1 MKQLMRILGLF
12 KALLVI
18 AVALAAAPSF
28 AGDLVKEIKERGVF
42 RVGMAESPP
51 WQSPNP
57 TTGKYEGFNV
67 DLAEQVAKVLGV
79 QLEIVP
85 NTWATII
92 PGLEAGQ
99 YDAVFANL
107 FATPERAIVV
117 DFTEPYFTY
126 GFHVIVNAKSGIT
139 TMDNLNSPEVTF
151 VGESGTVEESYP
163 KELYPQANVRGV
175 VTNDIAAW
183 IGEVA
188 SGQADAAFIDP
199 GTLRLLQLRSPALAS
214 RLTVLNGEDTLVK
227 PVGLAYAIRPGE
239 QHFLNFLNTFIRDV
253 VRNGENVKLRDKWF
267 EELAKRS

>member
-1 MKQLMRILGLF
+1 MKTLICRFGLA
-12 KALLVI
+12 KLLLALV
-18 AVALAAAPSF
+18 VALAAAPSF
-28 AGDLVKEIKERGVF
+28 AADLLQEIKDRGVF

-57 TTGKYEGFNV
+57 TSGQYEGFNV
-67 DLAEQVAKVLGV
+67 DLAQQVAKVLGV
-79 QLEIVP
+79 RLEIVP
-85 NTWATII
+85 ASWATII
-92 PGLEAGQ
+92 PGLQASQ

-107 FATPERAIVV
+107 FATPERAVVV

-126 GFHVIVNAKSGIT
+126 GFHIVANAKSGPT
-139 TMDNLNSPEVTF
+139 SLDALNSSKVTF

-199 GTLRLLQLRSPALAS
+199 GTLKLLQLRSPALAK
-214 RLTVLNGEDTLVK
+214 RINVLNGEDALGK
-227 PVGLAYAIRPGE
+227 PVGLAYAIRPGD

-253 VRNGENVKLRDKWF
+253 VRTGENVKLRDKWF
-267 EELAKRS
+267 EELAKRK

>member
-1 MKQLMRILGLF
+1 MKSLIRKISLINVLLMF
-12 KALLVI
+12 AMM
-18 AVALAAAPSF
+18 LAAVPAS
-28 AGDLVKEIKERGVF
+28 AADLLKEIKDRGVF

-79 QLEIVP
+79 RLEIVP
-85 NTWATII
+85 GTWATIV
-92 PGLEAGQ
+92 PGLEASQ

-107 FATPERAIVV
+107 FATPERAVVV
-117 DFTEPYFTY
+117 DFTQPYFTY
-126 GFHVIVNAKSGIT
+126 GFHVIVNAKTGIT
-139 TMDNLNSPEVTF
+139 SMDALNSPNVTF

-175 VTNDIAAW
+175 VTNDIAVW

-199 GTLRLLQLRSPALAS
+199 GTLRLLQTRSPTLAA
-214 RLTVLNGEDTLVK
+214 RLTVLNKEDALVK
-227 PVGLAYAIRPGE
+227 PVGLAYAIRPGD
-239 QHFLNFLNTFIRDV
+239 QHFLNFLNTFIADV
-253 VRNGENVKLRDKWF
+253 VRSGENVKLRDKWF
-267 EELAKRS
+267 DQLAKQK